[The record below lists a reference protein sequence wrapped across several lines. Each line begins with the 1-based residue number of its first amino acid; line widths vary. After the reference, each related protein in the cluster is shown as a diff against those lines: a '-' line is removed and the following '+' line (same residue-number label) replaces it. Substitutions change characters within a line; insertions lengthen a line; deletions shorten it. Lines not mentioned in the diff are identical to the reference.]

1 MSPRGFSVGQQVLEW
16 TNSIKQKEEN
26 KWNMSI
32 FVPSFWFNLN
42 LKLESICVKDMQ
54 LTHCPLHSYFLF
66 LPFKSTSACL
76 TKCNVT
82 FLFPSLH
89 CMRRSLCIF
98 TQAIREWR
106 AGGFIFSAQTANWY
120 GWKGYTWHEEVS
132 RVWHGAKRRYI
143 CNRPIN
149 EIKVW
154 IGFPVSA
161 SFRHALFEWVLLV
174 NESIS
179 D

>member
-1 MSPRGFSVGQQVLEW
+1 
-16 TNSIKQKEEN
+16 
-26 KWNMSI
+26 
-32 FVPSFWFNLN
+32 
-42 LKLESICVKDMQ
+42 MQ

-120 GWKGYTWHEEVS
+120 GCKGYTWHEEVS

-161 SFRHALFEWVLLV
+161 SFRHALFEWVLSV
-174 NESIS
+174 NESIIANILS
-179 D
+179 FITRYNLYFCLYILEFTINDVNVIIQWKLSYLLYKTIVQVI

>member
-1 MSPRGFSVGQQVLEW
+1 
-16 TNSIKQKEEN
+16 
-26 KWNMSI
+26 
-32 FVPSFWFNLN
+32 
-42 LKLESICVKDMQ
+42 MQ

-106 AGGFIFSAQTANWY
+106 AGGFIFSAQTASWY
-120 GWKGYTWHEEVS
+120 GCKGYTWHEEVS

-154 IGFPVSA
+154 IGFSVSA
-161 SFRHALFEWVLLV
+161 SFRHALFEWVLSV
-174 NESIS
+174 NESIIANILS
-179 D
+179 FITRYNLYIFFIYFRVHN